1 MNGHLPEWF
10 RVPYDETSVTQMNDT
25 LQSFQL
31 NTVCTEADCPNLGE
45 CWHRHTATFMILGKY
60 CTRNCRFCSVPHG
73 KPENPDVNEP
83 SHIAD
88 AVQALGLHHVVITQV
103 TRDDLADGG
112 ASQFAACIRAIR
124 NLSEDV
130 TIEVLISDMKGD
142 HTALDTVMEAGPD
155 IIGHNLETV
164 PSLYAA
170 VRPQAI
176 YSRSLDVLAHVKE
189 CSPKILTKTGIM
201 VGLGETKEEVLQTM
215 EDARANG
222 CDIFTIGQYLRP
234 GKSNIEMKEYV
245 PPEEFEEYRKAALQK
260 GFRYVASGPLVRSSY
275 HAEEALL

>member
-73 KPENPDVNEP
+73 KPEIPDVNEP

-245 PPEEFEEYRKAALQK
+245 PPAEFEEYRKAALQK